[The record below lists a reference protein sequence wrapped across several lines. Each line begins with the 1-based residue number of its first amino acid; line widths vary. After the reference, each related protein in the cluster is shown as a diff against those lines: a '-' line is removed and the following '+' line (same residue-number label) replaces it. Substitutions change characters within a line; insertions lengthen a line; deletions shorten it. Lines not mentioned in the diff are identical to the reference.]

1 MKGFIEFIKEQGVLG
16 LAIGF
21 LLGGSVTTLTK
32 AFVEDIVNPLLGIVL
47 NNTDELAEA
56 TLTIGQSEILWGHFL
71 TTVIDFLII
80 ALVVYLGYRLF
91 KIEPKKK

>member
-1 MKGFIEFIKEQGVLG
+1 MKGFIEFVKEQGVLG

-32 AFVEDIVNPLLGIVL
+32 AFVEDIVNPILGLVL
-47 NNTDELAEA
+47 NNVDELAEA
-56 TLTIGQSEILWGHFL
+56 SVSVAGSEIMWGHFL

-80 ALVVYLGYRLF
+80 ALVVYLGYKLF
-91 KIEPKKK
+91 KVDPKKK

>member
-32 AFVEDIVNPLLGIVL
+32 AFVEDIVNPLLGVIL